1 MFLCAEPLKFLS
13 LCSKEHE
20 ETEVGWRVPQ
30 AYCTSPFV
38 LFFLWPSSEPPS
50 SSEVG
55 THGPPTAG
63 PQARLSQEPPCCVP
77 LGWQHQGGPELP
89 LSQGPSHRYLCALS
103 PNAPSLGSNL
113 LEVGSTVRGFLLVVF
128 LFLFVVSFIVSHL
141 RTPSRRENSFPKIIV
156 TADYVSLPC
165 PSI

>member
-1 MFLCAEPLKFLS
+1 MRKLRWDGGSPKYTAQVPLCCSFSGLLVSLPLAQRWA
-13 LCSKEHE
+13 HM
-20 ETEVGWRVPQ
+20 W
-30 AYCTSPFV
+30 
-38 LFFLWPSSEPPS
+38 
-50 SSEVG
+50 
-55 THGPPTAG
+55 PPTPG

-89 LSQGPSHRYLCALS
+89 LSQGPSHRYLRALS
-103 PNAPSLGSNL
+103 PNAPSLGSSL
-113 LEVGSTVRGFLLVVF
+113 LEVGSTVRGFLLLVF